1 MHFPRSESPP
11 VSRPFHTVEKTF
23 ITGNWLLNFQ
33 KISKKSWPKIAKNVE
48 THLKT
53 PFSFLNIDSKF
64 KTKIE
69 FRLQFSR
76 SNCPPVCAPFH
87 TVEDWFNL
95 KEAFRRGKINHRM
108 ERRRDWGCLNCK
120 RNSIEICFRKTHV
133 LTHICHFW
141 SKINHRMGERRNGGC
156 LNCKR
161 NSSKICFRK
170 AYVFTHIFHFWN
182 KIFHRMDEP
191 RNRGCLNCNRNSND
205 ISSSKTCM
213 LYYICYICYIT

>member
-1 MHFPRSESPP
+1 MQFSRSESPP

-23 ITGNWLLNFQ
+23 ITGNWLLNFR
-33 KISKKSWPKIAKNVE
+33 KISKKFWLKIEKNVE

-53 PFSFLNIDSKF
+53 PFPLLTFDSKF

-76 SNCPPVCAPFH
+76 SKCPPVCPPSH
-87 TVEDWFNL
+87 TVEDWLNL
-95 KEAFRRGKINHRM
+95 KEAFRKGKINLRM

-120 RNSIEICFRKTHV
+120 RNSIEIYFRKTHV
-133 LTHICHFW
+133 FTHLCQIL
-141 SKINHRMGERRNGGC
+141 SKIFRRMERRRDWGC

-161 NSSKICFRK
+161 NSTEIYFRK
-170 AYVFTHIFHFWN
+170 THVFTHLCQILS

-213 LYYICYICYIT
+213 LYYICYICYIP

>member
-1 MHFPRSESPP
+1 MKTIYHMGEHRDWGCLNCKRNSTEIHFRKTHVFTHLCQILSKI
-11 VSRPFHTVEKTF
+11 FHRITVEKTF

-120 RNSIEICFRKTHV
+120 RNSTQ
-133 LTHICHFW
+133 L
-141 SKINHRMGERRNGGC
+141 
-156 LNCKR
+156 
-161 NSSKICFRK
+161 
-170 AYVFTHIFHFWN
+170 A
-182 KIFHRMDEP
+182 
-191 RNRGCLNCNRNSND
+191 
-205 ISSSKTCM
+205 
-213 LYYICYICYIT
+213 

>member
-1 MHFPRSESPP
+1 MLPFHSKYRNVKSNHQLNQRVFMLFFSTSKGLKNFEFRLQFSRSESPP

-141 SKINHRMGERRNGGC
+141 SKINHRNYGGR
-156 LNCKR
+156 L
-161 NSSKICFRK
+161 I
-170 AYVFTHIFHFWN
+170 
-182 KIFHRMDEP
+182 
-191 RNRGCLNCNRNSND
+191 
-205 ISSSKTCM
+205 
-213 LYYICYICYIT
+213 